1 MGFWMRP
8 KPTFLRRALFQ
19 IHLWTGIAVGLYMVF
34 ISLTGS
40 AVVFRRDL
48 NTRMLGNIPSTDVA
62 ADAQKLPEADL
73 RAAIQKQYP
82 GYTITRLALA
92 RRRLA
97 PSEATL
103 TKDGETLRE
112 RFNGFTGADM
122 GNAFPKSVAVMEWFT
137 DLHDNLLKGETGRKV
152 NAVGGALLC
161 LLCLSG
167 LVIWWKASGA
177 WYKGFVFNPRSSW
190 KRINFDLHAALGFWG
205 LLILV
210 LWGISGIYFG
220 FPDFF
225 IKAVDYFEP
234 PDQVPTGRRGDAF
247 IAWMV
252 RMHFGRYGGTGVR
265 ITYVIIGLLPAVM
278 FVTGAIMW
286 WNRVLRRWLAET
298 PRLAPLARG
307 KRAPAFARG
316 KRAPAPLPAHAAA
329 EQVD

>member
-48 NTRMLGNIPSTDVA
+48 NTRMLGNILATDVA

-82 GYTITRLALA
+82 GYRITRLAMA
-92 RRRLA
+92 RRRLS

-177 WYKGFVFNPRSSW
+177 WYKGFFFNPRSSW

-234 PDQVPTGRRGDAF
+234 PAQVPMGRRGDAF

-252 RMHFGRYGGTGVR
+252 RMHFGRYGGMGVR

-286 WNRVLRRWLAET
+286 WNRVVRRWLAET
-298 PRLAPLARG
+298 HRLASPARGTPAPALARG
-307 KRAPAFARG
+307 KRAPAS
-316 KRAPAPLPAHAAA
+316 LPAHAAA

>member
-1 MGFWMRP
+1 MGFWRQP

-19 IHLWTGIAVGLYMVF
+19 IHLWTGVGVGVYMVF

-48 NTRMLGNIPSTDVA
+48 NTRMLGNIPANEVA
-62 ADAQKLPEADL
+62 ADAQKLSEADL

-82 GYTITRLALA
+82 GYTIRRVAMA
-92 RRRLA
+92 RRRLT

-103 TKDGETLRE
+103 IKDGETLQE

-122 GNAFPKSVAVMEWFT
+122 GSARPKSVAVMEWFT

-161 LLCLSG
+161 LLCISG

-177 WYKGFVFNPRSSW
+177 WFKGFLFNPRSGW

-205 LLILV
+205 LVILV

-225 IKAVDYFEP
+225 IKVVDYFEP
-234 PDQVPTGRRGDAF
+234 PELVAGGRRGDAF

-252 RMHFGRYGGTGVR
+252 RMHFGRYGGMGVR
-265 ITYVIIGLLPAVM
+265 ITYVIIGLLPAAM

-286 WNRVLRRWLAET
+286 WNRVLRRWLAST
-298 PRLAPLARG
+298 RPARART
-307 KRAPAFARG
+307 RAAF
-316 KRAPAPLPAHAAA
+316 PAHAAA